1 MDCIVYGI
9 FQARIL
15 EWIAFPFFR
24 DLPSPG
30 IEPRSPA
37 LQMGSLPAELSGKP
51 EIGPGGAKCLP
62 GLKHPLQG
70 LVPVTW
76 DNPPF
81 LWITAIGLPCSLPVL
96 YL

>member
-70 LVPVTW
+70 LVPVT
-76 DNPPF
+76 
-81 LWITAIGLPCSLPVL
+81 
-96 YL
+96 